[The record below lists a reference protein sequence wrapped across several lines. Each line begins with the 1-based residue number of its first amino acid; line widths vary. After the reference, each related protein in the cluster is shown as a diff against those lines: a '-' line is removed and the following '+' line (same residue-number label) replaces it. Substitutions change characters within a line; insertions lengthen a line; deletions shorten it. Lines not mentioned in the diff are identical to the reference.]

1 MTLSVLQTMRP
12 AQPAK
17 PGAEA
22 PCPMY
27 GHAVEWSPYSAE
39 RLAIATCQYYGF
51 VGNIFT
57 QGALVC
63 ADLADVTVEKV
74 YMDDAKKNEKEFKA
88 KHATGLFPLLETPDG
103 SMIFESAAICKYFA
117 AHAPTS
123 GLLGQTPF

>member
-27 GHAVEWSPYSAE
+27 GHSVEWSPYSAE

-51 VGNIFT
+51 VGN
-57 QGALVC
+57 GRLLVC
-63 ADLADVTVEKV
+63 AQPGAAVGTPIAELAGFDTEEGMYDCAWSECAEAQIATVTADGGVQLWDLRASSR
-74 YMDDAKKNEKEFKA
+74 
-88 KHATGLFPLLETPDG
+88 DG
-103 SMIFESAAICKYFA
+103 YPVRVWREHRVMR
-117 AHAPTS
+117 
-123 GLLGQTPF
+123 